1 MTLGEENG
9 DGKKLLVILFW
20 TGVAFLLMIVLH
32 GCKTV
37 YVPVPGE
44 TKTEYVY
51 KETRDTA
58 YVKDSVYIKEV
69 QKGDTIRITEYR
81 DRYRFRYINVTDT
94 MLVLDTLKIPYPVEV
109 VKVDHKQTWLQ
120 KTLMIGSWI
129 AQHLSVS
136 RQEPCLVKVVVV
148 IQNLSDS
155 FL

>member
-81 DRYRFRYINVTDT
+81 DRYRFRYITVTDT

-120 KTLMIGSWI
+120 KTFMIIGI
-129 AQHLSVS
+129 CFILG
-136 RQEPCLVKVVVV
+136 
-148 IQNLSDS
+148 
-155 FL
+155 FLIRLALKRLKLIS

>member
-81 DRYRFRYINVTDT
+81 DRYRFRYITTTDT
-94 MLVLDTLKIPYPVEV
+94 IVRVDSVAVPYPVEV
-109 VKVDHKQTWLQ
+109 VKVDHQQTWLQ
-120 KTLMIGSWI
+120 KTLMNIGLCFIFGFVLW
-129 AQHLSVS
+129 
-136 RQEPCLVKVVVV
+136 LVLKRLK
-148 IQNLSDS
+148 I
-155 FL
+155 

>member
-1 MTLGEENG
+1 MTFGEENG
-9 DGKKLLVILFW
+9 DGNKLLLILFW

-51 KETRDTA
+51 MESKDTA
-58 YVKDSVYIKEV
+58 YVRDSVYIKEV

-81 DRYRFRYINVTDT
+81 DRYRFRYITTTDT
-94 MLVLDTLKIPYPVEV
+94 IVRVDSVAVPYPVEV

-120 KTLMIGSWI
+120 KTFMIIGI
-129 AQHLSVS
+129 CFILG
-136 RQEPCLVKVVVV
+136 
-148 IQNLSDS
+148 
-155 FL
+155 FLIRLALKRLKLIS

>member
-9 DGKKLLVILFW
+9 DYKKLLLILFW
-20 TGVAFLLMIVLH
+20 TGVAFLFMIVLH

-69 QKGDTIRITEYR
+69 QKGDTVRITEYR
-81 DRYRFRYINVTDT
+81 DRYRFRYITVTDT

-120 KTLMIGSWI
+120 KTLMIIGI
-129 AQHLSVS
+129 
-136 RQEPCLVKVVVV
+136 CFIFGLVIWLVLKRFS
-148 IQNLSDS
+148 IL
-155 FL
+155 

>member
-1 MTLGEENG
+1 MTFGEENG
-9 DGKKLLVILFW
+9 DGKKLLLILFW

-81 DRYRFRYINVTDT
+81 DRYRFRYITTTDT
-94 MLVLDTLKIPYPVEV
+94 IVRVDSVAVPYPMEV

-120 KTLMIGSWI
+120 KTFMIIGICFMLGFIIRWAWKRFKPI
-129 AQHLSVS
+129 V
-136 RQEPCLVKVVVV
+136 
-148 IQNLSDS
+148 
-155 FL
+155 

>member
-9 DGKKLLVILFW
+9 DGKKLLLILFW
-20 TGVAFLLMIVLH
+20 TGVAFLLSIVLH

-81 DRYRFRYINVTDT
+81 DRYRFRYITTTDT
-94 MLVLDTLKIPYPVEV
+94 IVRVDSVAVPYPVEV

-120 KTLMIGSWI
+120 KTFMIIGICFILGFIIRWAWKRFKPI
-129 AQHLSVS
+129 V
-136 RQEPCLVKVVVV
+136 
-148 IQNLSDS
+148 
-155 FL
+155 